1 MTVKQSL
8 HKLPN
13 FINCKIVNLRL
24 SRRFS
29 TKRRNNMF
37 GEIKGLGMDANLR
50 IRRLATWTIPVSIGV
65 MALKYLAY
73 LLTGSVALYSDALES
88 IVNVIAAVGAW
99 WAITVSIMPA
109 DGNHP
114 YGHHKAEYLSAVV
127 EGVLIV
133 VAALL
138 IVREAWSALETPR
151 TLDEPW
157 LGLGINL
164 IAGVINMLWA
174 GLLIRVGHAA
184 KSPALLADGKHI
196 MTDVVTSAGV
206 LVGLVAAIITGWSIL
221 DPILAIVVA
230 LNILWQGWHVINAS
244 VQGLMDVGVEPV
256 EEMQIRDIIST
267 NAEGALEV
275 HDLKTR
281 IAGRVTFIEFHLV
294 VAADMTVGES
304 HIICDRIEDALHEKI
319 DNSRVVIHVEPED
332 EAKLP
337 PGTAAVPFA

>member
-1 MTVKQSL
+1 MKVKTL
-8 HKLPN
+8 A
-13 FINCKIVNLRL
+13 
-24 SRRFS
+24 
-29 TKRRNNMF
+29 
-37 GEIKGLGMDANLR
+37 MDANLK

-73 LLTGSVALYSDALES
+73 YLTGSVALYSDALES
-88 IVNVIAAVGAW
+88 IVNVIASVGAW
-99 WAITVSIMPA
+99 WAIHVSFMPA

-114 YGHHKAEYLSAVV
+114 HGHHKAEYISAVV
-127 EGVLIV
+127 EGALIV

-138 IVREAWSALETPR
+138 IAREAWGALHMPR
-151 TLDEPW
+151 TMDEPW
-157 LGLGINL
+157 LGMGINL
-164 IAGVINMLWA
+164 IAGVINMFWA
-174 GLLIRVGHAA
+174 GILIRTGRRYR
-184 KSPALLADGKHI
+184 SPALQADGKHI

-206 LVGLVAAIITGWSIL
+206 LIGLVAAIVTGWTIL
-221 DPILAIVVA
+221 DPLLAIIVA

-244 VQGLMDVGVEPV
+244 VQGLMDVGVEPA
-256 EEMQIRDIIST
+256 EEMQIRDTISA
-267 NAEGALEV
+267 NAAGALEV

-294 VAADMTVGES
+294 VAAEMTVGES

-319 DNSRVVIHVEPED
+319 ENSRVVIHVEPED